1 MIMLYGPASDGKQAE
16 FSTKAI
22 VCGKVLHCQQ
32 YKRSSR
38 RKNSIVGLFNGTVVE
53 LKVFVVWKGLCFGYA
68 RLVYVNRPSWLQT
81 DSECGRL
88 CDNIWQ
94 VSEIESVLQ
103 IVRLD
108 DITHK
113 FVVMTNESVSVDS
126 IICQLP
132 NTIDRN

>member
-1 MIMLYGPASDGKQAE
+1 M
-16 FSTKAI
+16 
-22 VCGKVLHCQQ
+22 
-32 YKRSSR
+32 
-38 RKNSIVGLFNGTVVE
+38 E

-68 RLVYVNRPSWLQT
+68 RLVYVNRPSWLRT

-88 CDNIWQ
+88 CDNISQ
-94 VSEIESVLQ
+94 VSEIESALQ

-113 FVVMTNESVSVDS
+113 FVVMTNESVRVDS

-132 NTIDRN
+132 NTINRD